1 MGMDTEFE
9 LEWHK
14 SKDKELTLFFI
25 NKFNVWD
32 FSTLVF
38 FFRLVRRVIEGKII
52 QKLLKERKITSS
64 KREVRV
70 SEDRVTEGKITV
82 YV

>member
-14 SKDKELTLFFI
+14 SKDKELTLFLLISSMFGTS
-25 NKFNVWD
+25 VH
-32 FSTLVF
+32 SF

-82 YV
+82 YL

>member
-1 MGMDTEFE
+1 M
-9 LEWHK
+9 
-14 SKDKELTLFFI
+14 
-25 NKFNVWD
+25 
-32 FSTLVF
+32 
-38 FFRLVRRVIEGKII
+38 

-70 SEDRVTEGKITV
+70 SEDRVTEGRITV

>member
-1 MGMDTEFE
+1 MRQP
-9 LEWHK
+9 W
-14 SKDKELTLFFI
+14 I
-25 NKFNVWD
+25 NKVFFFFFYVWD
-32 FSTLVF
+32 FSTLF

>member
-9 LEWHK
+9 LEWRK

-32 FSTLVF
+32 FSTLF
-38 FFRLVRRVIEGKII
+38 FFRLVMRVIEGKIL

-70 SEDRVTEGKITV
+70 SKDRVTVAKITV

>member
-1 MGMDTEFE
+1 MEMDTEFE
-9 LEWHK
+9 LEWHR

-32 FSTLVF
+32 FSTLF

>member
-9 LEWHK
+9 LEWRK

-32 FSTLVF
+32 FSTLF
-38 FFRLVRRVIEGKII
+38 FFRLVRRVIEGKIL

-70 SEDRVTEGKITV
+70 SEDRVTEAKITV

>member
-32 FSTLVF
+32 FSTLF
-38 FFRLVRRVIEGKII
+38 FFSDLSGELSRV
-52 QKLLKERKITSS
+52 KLYRNS
-64 KREVRV
+64 
-70 SEDRVTEGKITV
+70 
-82 YV
+82 

>member
-1 MGMDTEFE
+1 MGMDNEFE

-32 FSTLVF
+32 RQYTV

>member
-1 MGMDTEFE
+1 MFGTSVHWF
-9 LEWHK
+9 
-14 SKDKELTLFFI
+14 
-25 NKFNVWD
+25 
-32 FSTLVF
+32 F

>member
-25 NKFNVWD
+25 DEFNVWD
-32 FSTLVF
+32 FSTLF

>member
-1 MGMDTEFE
+1 MGIDTEFE

-14 SKDKELTLFFI
+14 SKDKELTPFFI
-25 NKFNVWD
+25 DKFNVWD
-32 FSTLVF
+32 FSTLF